1 MKLYALTTEKIEK
14 RIEELAKHY
23 TPEWHFDRENPDIGT
38 TIAKLF
44 AVQMKENA
52 DMADNMLERYH
63 TEFVNMTD
71 ISQKPAKAAGSLVS
85 FSLVEDTIPGVFVR
99 KGTRVIADPDM
110 GETNAVYFETD
121 REIYV
126 TGAEIIDAFMTDRED
141 GTLVPLLGEFSTD
154 PLIDGTAV
162 FDGDDEDDEAFAGF
176 AASEEEEPSEPE
188 RIRTRQIKPF
198 VLFSESASISKSALV
213 LYHDYMFDIEN
224 EPIYIRISGNTDFNQ
239 KILSGEYHF
248 CYYSKQGLSDFDSI
262 ELLEDN
268 ETFILKKS
276 LKNRR
281 FQSGG
286 REYSAVVLKK
296 LSSQRREIEVKEI
309 TISSSG
315 TKRPADYVDDGMTEM
330 DTESFAPFSD
340 ILAVYNECYIGHDLY
355 FSKAGAKI
363 TICFQ
368 VTYPERYL
376 YLTKQQ
382 EEESLKIIKRKPKVL
397 PSDIASEAYADEIS
411 LEYFNGSGFKK
422 LRFSSDMTRIFSDG
436 KATKLSFSFVCP
448 SDWEPTQS
456 GAFLGRAIRMRLLR
470 SDNCFLRPCVHHYPL
485 IKGFRV
491 DFTYESLKV
500 MPKKLQILA
509 GTKRRDITADMRGEE
524 SFTVI
529 SNGEY
534 SDDALY
540 LGFDRKLENGP
551 VSLYFE
557 LEDVV
562 HQTGLSCIWEYST
575 GDGFRRMKVLDQTAS
590 FQKSGAVMF
599 IPPPDM
605 VQSILEH
612 KKRYWLRI
620 RRAYVQDENESS
632 LLLPRIR
639 RILLNVVGV
648 TNVITSPEENY
659 YLSEI
664 RPFQRVY
671 LSSGNIL
678 EAEVWV
684 NETGMLSNE
693 EVERLLLENPDII
706 RAERDILGGFSE
718 VFIRWEETESF
729 LHAKERRVYELDR
742 MTGEIVFSDGIRADM
757 PAVTDNV
764 SFKVRLKTT
773 NGSEGNIGEN
783 RISEMADTFL
793 YLDRV
798 TNPVRAY
805 GGKDMETV
813 EEALKRGANIISG
826 RRRLVTAHDF
836 IWDIL
841 NYSDS
846 IAKAVC
852 IPGEFIDGVKDVS
865 VLSIVLLMRDHMGG
879 SFSFQRVAPGLKE
892 ELLKKSLATISPER
906 LQIVEPVFVTVTVN
920 VWAEILEIDENFEV
934 QNLIRSTLVSYLD
947 PVNGNGG
954 EGFEIGSIPRSS
966 QIVMRLSA
974 LKNHALMRKLQI
986 TAHYADRDG
995 EHETDLDRLT
1005 VTPFMT
1011 VRSGDHQVHIVVK
1024 E

>member
-14 RIEELAKHY
+14 RIEELAKQY
-23 TPEWHFDRENPDIGT
+23 TPEWHYDRENPDIGT
-38 TIAKLF
+38 VIAKLF

-52 DMADNMLERYH
+52 DMADDILERYH
-63 TEFVNMTD
+63 TEFVNMAD
-71 ISQKPAKAAGSLVS
+71 ISQKPAKAAGSLVN
-85 FSLVEDTIPGVFVR
+85 FTLVEDTIPGVFVR

-110 GETNAVYFETD
+110 GEENAVYFETD

-141 GTLVPLLGEFSTD
+141 GTLVPLLGEFTTD

-162 FDGDDEDDEAFAGF
+162 FDGDDED
-176 AASEEEEPSEPE
+176 AARTADTAPGEEEAEEPE
-188 RIRTRQIKPF
+188 RVRTRQIKPF
-198 VLFSESASISKSALV
+198 VLFAETANISKSALV
-213 LYHDYMFDIEN
+213 LYHDYMFDIED
-224 EPIYIRISGNTDFNQ
+224 EPIYIRIAGNTDFNQ
-239 KILSGEYHF
+239 KILSGEYRF
-248 CYYSKQGLSDFDSI
+248 CYYSKKGLSDFDSI
-262 ELLEDN
+262 ELMEDN

-281 FQSGG
+281 FLSGG
-286 REYSAVVLKK
+286 KEYSAVVLQK
-296 LSSQRREIEVKEI
+296 LTNKRREIEIKDI
-309 TISSSG
+309 TLSSSG
-315 TKRPADYVDDGMTEM
+315 TQRPPDYVDDGTTEM
-330 DTESFAPFSD
+330 NTESFAPFSD
-340 ILAVYNECYIGHDLY
+340 ILAVYNECYIGQDLY

-363 TICFQ
+363 TISFQ

-376 YLTKQQ
+376 YLTRQQ

-411 LEYFNGSGFKK
+411 LEYFNGTGYKR
-422 LRFSSDMTRIFSDG
+422 LRFSSDLTRIFSEG
-436 KATKLSFSFVCP
+436 KAAKLSFSFVCP

-456 GAFLGRAIRMRLLR
+456 GAFLGRAIRLRLLR

-485 IKGFRV
+485 LKNFRI
-491 DFTYESLKV
+491 DFTYEGLQV
-500 MPKKLQILA
+500 APEKLQMLA
-509 GTKRRDITADMRGEE
+509 GTKRVDLTADMRGEG
-524 SFTVI
+524 SFVVM

-575 GDGFRRMKVLDQTAS
+575 GDGFKRMKILDQTAS
-590 FQKSGAVMF
+590 FQKSGAIMF

-605 VQSILEH
+605 VKSVLEH
-612 KKRYWLRI
+612 KSRYWLRI
-620 RRAYVQDENESS
+620 RRAHVQEENESS
-632 LLLPRIR
+632 RMLPRIR

-648 TNVITSPEENY
+648 TNVMTSPEQDY
-659 YLSEI
+659 YLSEV

-693 EVERLLLENPDII
+693 EVERLLLEKPDDI
-706 RAERDILGGFSE
+706 RVERDILGGFSE

-729 LHAKERRVYELDR
+729 LHAKNRRVYELDR
-742 MTGEIVFSDGIRADM
+742 MTGEIVFSDGMSADM
-757 PAVTDNV
+757 PTVTDNV

-813 EEALKRGANIISG
+813 EEALKRGAHIISG
-826 RRRLVTAHDF
+826 RRRLVTAQDF

-852 IPGEFIDGVKDVS
+852 VPGEFIDGVRDAS
-865 VLSIVLLMRDHMGG
+865 VLSVVLLMRDYMGG
-879 SFSFQRVAPGLKE
+879 SFSFQRVAPALKE
-892 ELLKKSLATISPER
+892 ELLKKSLATISTEH
-906 LQIVEPVFVTVTVN
+906 LQIVEPIFVTVTVN

-947 PVNGNGG
+947 PVSGNGG

-974 LKNHALMRKLQI
+974 LKNHAVMRKLQI
-986 TAHYADRDG
+986 TANYADRDG

-1005 VTPFMT
+1005 VTPFMA